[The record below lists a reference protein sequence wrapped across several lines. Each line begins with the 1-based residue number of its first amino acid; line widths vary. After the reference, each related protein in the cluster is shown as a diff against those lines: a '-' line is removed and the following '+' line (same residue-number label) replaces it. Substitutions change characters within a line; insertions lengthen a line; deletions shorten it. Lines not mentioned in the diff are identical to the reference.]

1 MNHALNIKVS
11 KERKDSG
18 ALAVCQLTVRERLL
32 RFFLGSPVKLTVL
45 VPGDSVS
52 EIAIKE
58 VTSSDAKSP

>member
-11 KERKDSG
+11 KERENNGIMACRQIS
-18 ALAVCQLTVRERLL
+18 VRERLL

-45 VPGDSVS
+45 VRGDSVS

-58 VTSSDAKSP
+58 VLRSDATT

>member
-11 KERKDSG
+11 KERLTG
-18 ALAVCQLTVRERLL
+18 GIVACRQLTVRERLL
-32 RFFLGSPVKLTVL
+32 RFLLGSPLKLTVL

-58 VTSSDAKSP
+58 VTGSDAKSP

>member
-11 KERKDSG
+11 KERLTG
-18 ALAVCQLTVRERLL
+18 GIVACRQVTVRERLL

-45 VPGDSVS
+45 VPRDSVS

-58 VTSSDAKSP
+58 VTSSDAKSH

>member
-11 KERKDSG
+11 KERENNGIMACRQIS
-18 ALAVCQLTVRERLL
+18 VREHLL

-58 VTSSDAKSP
+58 VTGNNVKSP

>member
-11 KERKDSG
+11 KERENNGIMACRQIS
-18 ALAVCQLTVRERLL
+18 VRERLL
-32 RFFLGSPVKLTVL
+32 RFFLGSPLKLTVL

-58 VTSSDAKSP
+58 VRRSDATT